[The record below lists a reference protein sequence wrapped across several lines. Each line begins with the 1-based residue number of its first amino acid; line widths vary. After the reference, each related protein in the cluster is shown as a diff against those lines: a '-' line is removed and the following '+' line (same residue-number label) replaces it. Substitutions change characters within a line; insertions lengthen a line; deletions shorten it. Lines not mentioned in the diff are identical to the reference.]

1 MDKGKGIASS
11 GKRKKGDA
19 DDDKTG
25 PGFKKRN
32 RDVLRF
38 FEDTAD
44 VDDDDDEIDFSDFDD
59 LSDFDDEDFGVELK
73 VKKDPTKSQHIPFI
87 PKEEQM
93 DEDEF
98 DKMMEERYKDGAGFV
113 RYAEDPFEAKL
124 AERESVL
131 PSAKDPPIWK
141 VKCMVGREK
150 HSAFCLMQK
159 FVDLKSLGTKLDII
173 SAFSI
178 DHVKGYIYIEAERQ
192 CHLIEACKGLST
204 IYTSRV
210 STVPANDVTHLISV
224 RCKQSQVTKG
234 MWARVKAGNY
244 KGDLAQIV
252 DVNDSRRRALVKII
266 PRIDLHALAEKYG
279 GGKAPKKTDVPAPR
293 LINSNEL
300 EEFRPLIQF
309 RRDRDSGMMFEVLDG
324 LMFKDGF
331 LYKKVSLDSLNCWT
345 VMPSKEE
352 LLKFE
357 SSENNQSGNIEWL
370 TQIYGAKKKKKV
382 IRNEKVGEKGESSSG
397 TGSQATFDIYDFVC
411 FRRKE
416 FGIVV
421 GMEKDG
427 NCKILKEGPEGPVV
441 VTIEQKEAKSGAA
454 DMKFT
459 ALDQHKKVISHNDTV
474 RVLEGPLKDRQGI
487 VKQIYRGVVFIH
499 NDDNET
505 ENGGYFCSRAQIC
518 EKVKLSSELFKEKGD
533 ESSFGGFDDAPSSP
547 KSPLSPKT
555 PFRARENNDSN
566 RRDNEAMY
574 SIGQTLRIKLG
585 PLKGYL
591 CRVLAVRRTDVTVK
605 IDSQP
610 KTLSVKCEHLAEVRG
625 RSYNVSSSADAEA
638 VSFKP
643 FDAIGDDG
651 GSGGW
656 ASGAGTSGGADGWN
670 TGVLAAERDAWP
682 SSSAPKPD
690 PGGPSNLKD
699 QEDAW
704 EKKLTIN
711 ENSSWGAAASDE
723 KAITNTDQA
732 SGWGNGGDAW
742 VKASTNTVSSGT
754 SDSWGKAV
762 DKKVTVN
769 QSSWGAS
776 ASDDR
781 LAKPDEASGWGNSGD
796 GLKNASAELGAGS
809 GASDGWGKAL
819 DSSKD
824 PTDGASAWDKGKNIA
839 GNPTSSWG
847 VSSGVK
853 VNEDA
858 SNGGALEKNKSTGG
872 DWGNSQSW
880 DQKTNE
886 LVKEK
891 EAKEHGD
898 AWNSGNGS
906 SSWEKKSSGASID
919 AQPLSADAG
928 GTAEGTWGKK
938 ADWKSGSDEPGQG
951 STWEKKSNWNSSS
964 ADASGD
970 TENSKWGKKAVGSS
984 GPNDANISSSWEK
997 KSVNVGGNTD
1007 SAWGKKT
1014 DGNSGSDGVGGDSGS
1029 SWGKKANWGSGSNDA
1044 SWGKKSVDVGGNTES
1059 TWGKKSDGNSGSDDV
1074 GGSWGKKANWGSGSN
1089 DGEQGSSWGKKSNW
1103 NSGSDE
1109 GGGNAG
1115 SAWGKKADWNS
1126 GSNDGNS
1133 SGWGSKGS
1141 WNSGVG
1147 NTSQDTGGGDA
1158 DDGNRGNWRGG
1169 FRGRGDRGGFG
1180 GRGERGGFGGRGDR
1194 GGFRGRG
1201 ERGGFGGRGRF
1212 GRGDS
1217 DNGGGGGDSV
1227 SERGGFGGRGG
1238 YGGRGRG
1245 RSSWNDGNENGGNNS
1260 GGGWKSNNETGSW
1273 NGGGGEKKSWSSS
1286 GNENGGNN
1294 SGGGWKGNNETG
1306 SWSGGGG
1313 EKKSWSS
1320 SGNGGSNNGTGGWS
1334 SQGGSGWGQSGK
1346 GQADNGGG
1354 SSWSKGASSSGE
1366 GGGGGWGAKGAG
1378 WGEAGKAEAEKGGS
1392 GSSSKAGGWGTA
1404 AEPENGGGG
1413 WGKGSGSSTVGSA
1426 GGEPGS
1432 SCASGWG
1439 KKDDEDAG
1447 ANKPAATSSWGGSK
1461 GGW

>member
-518 EKVKLSSELFKEKGD
+518 EKVKLSSELFKEKVGD

-555 PFRARENNDSN
+555 PFRARENNAN

-670 TGVLAAERDAWP
+670 TGVLAAE
-682 SSSAPKPD
+682 
-690 PGGPSNLKD
+690 
-699 QEDAW
+699 
-704 EKKLTIN
+704 
-711 ENSSWGAAASDE
+711 
-723 KAITNTDQA
+723 

-1014 DGNSGSDGVGGDSGS
+1014 GGDSGS

-1158 DDGNRGNWRGG
+1158 DDGNRGNWRGGFRGRGDRGG